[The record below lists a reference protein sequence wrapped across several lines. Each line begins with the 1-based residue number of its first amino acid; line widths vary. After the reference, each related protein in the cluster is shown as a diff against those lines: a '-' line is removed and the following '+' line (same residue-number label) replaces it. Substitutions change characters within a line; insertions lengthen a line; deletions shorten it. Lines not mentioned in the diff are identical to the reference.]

1 MNAFNHDFALGR
13 GKTRVLDGHRI
24 AIMFR
29 IKHSSVVSSHQRRS
43 SVRVSAI
50 DLTRRDAIIAAIG
63 APLLL
68 RFDAMANEL
77 IPEGGEVKMSDEV
90 KKR

>member
-1 MNAFNHDFALGR
+1 MRA
-13 GKTRVLDGHRI
+13 
-24 AIMFR
+24 
-29 IKHSSVVSSHQRRS
+29 
-43 SVRVSAI
+43 SAI
-50 DLTRRDAIIAAIG
+50 DLTRRNAIVAIIG

-68 RFDAMANEL
+68 KLDAMANEL